1 MYFLPLCVVLQA
13 LPCYSMK
20 SQVQILFVFFFLLV
34 AGDADSQVENKIF
47 ILEYTEKQM
56 ELTVAADTVQ

>member
-1 MYFLPLCVVLQA
+1 MCCLAGFALLQHEITSPD
-13 LPCYSMK
+13 L
-20 SQVQILFVFFFLLV
+20 IIIIIIIIILLV

>member
-1 MYFLPLCVVLQA
+1 MCCLAGFALLQHEITSPD
-13 LPCYSMK
+13 L
-20 SQVQILFVFFFLLV
+20 IIIIIIIFLLV

>member
-1 MYFLPLCVVLQA
+1 MCCIAGFALLQHEITSPD
-13 LPCYSMK
+13 L
-20 SQVQILFVFFFLLV
+20 IIIIIIILLV

>member
-1 MYFLPLCVVLQA
+1 MCCLAGFALLQHEITSPD
-13 LPCYSMK
+13 L
-20 SQVQILFVFFFLLV
+20 IIIIIILLV

>member
-1 MYFLPLCVVLQA
+1 MCCLAGFALLQHEITSPD
-13 LPCYSMK
+13 LIC
-20 SQVQILFVFFFLLV
+20 FFFLLV
-34 AGDADSQVENKIF
+34 GGDADSQVENKIF